1 MKTIGIMGGM
11 GPMAT
16 VDLMKK
22 IILATEAGCDQEH
35 IPMLVYNNPQIPDR
49 TAAIMG
55 KGPSPASAMLETARK
70 LEQGGADFI
79 IIACNTAHYF
89 LPEILPQL
97 SIPVISIMEA
107 TVTGAKRR
115 GLNTVGLLATSGTVS
130 TGLYQKELE
139 KQGLRYILPEEERQH
154 IVDDMIYEGV
164 KAGRKDYD
172 TAQARQLMADMIKL
186 GAEGFILGCTEVP
199 LAVAMYGLQGNF
211 IDSTQELAMAAIR
224 MAQQ

>member
-107 TVTGAKRR
+107 TVAGARRR
-115 GLNTVGLLATSGTVS
+115 GVNTVGLLATSGTVS

-172 TAQARQLMADMIKL
+172 TTQARQLMADMINL

>member
-55 KGPSPASAMLETARK
+55 KGPSPARAMLETARK

-107 TVTGAKRR
+107 TVAGAKRR
-115 GLNTVGLLATSGTVS
+115 GVNTVGLLATSGTVS

-172 TAQARQLMADMIKL
+172 TTQARQLMADMIKL